1 VHNYTGI
8 CPANVLE
15 ISPSS
20 GSCIAGCQY
29 CLVTDGTHLRNIH
42 VYTNYPEK
50 VARSLERN
58 KDRNLFYYF
67 SPKTEAFSETHL
79 FNGLAHNILKTF
91 IAHYEKY
98 PDSGVRLFIAT
109 KAGMQHLKVKHDG
122 TTVFDLL
129 KELVSKVQINGS
141 IGIMP
146 SCLRNIL
153 EPNVA
158 GIKERLEVLQECR
171 NAGIWAESVLCQ
183 PLLIPYLK
191 EDVIRDYMKQLSNAG
206 VKNIKPEFF
215 TAEIRNLVLVA
226 QYIHYYD
233 PGMTGEFFHA
243 YLMESNQK
251 HIKQRSRLAPE
262 KKICAEKLS
271 LIRDIADEY
280 NISISLCNWVKKELN
295 DEAPFIR
302 EIDKKSLAHGYRCLG
317 YQTRL
322 FNTSNEQ

>member
-1 VHNYTGI
+1 
-8 CPANVLE
+8 
-15 ISPSS
+15 
-20 GSCIAGCQY
+20 
-29 CLVTDGTHLRNIH
+29 
-42 VYTNYPEK
+42 
-50 VARSLERN
+50 
-58 KDRNLFYYF
+58 
-67 SPKTEAFSETHL
+67 
-79 FNGLAHNILKTF
+79 
-91 IAHYEKY
+91 
-98 PDSGVRLFIAT
+98 
-109 KAGMQHLKVKHDG
+109 MQHLKVKHDG

-146 SCLRNIL
+146 SYLRNIL

-191 EDVIRDYMKQLSNAG
+191 EDVIRDYMKQLSDAG

-215 TAEIRNLVLVA
+215 TAKIRNLVLVA

-233 PGMTGEFFHA
+233 PGMTGEFFHS
-243 YLMESNQK
+243 YLSESNQK

-262 KKICAEKLS
+262 KKICVEKLS

-280 NISISLCNWVKKELN
+280 DISISLCNWVKKELN

-302 EIDKKSLAHGYRCLG
+302 EIDKKSLAQGYRCLG